1 MTAQQAAAER
11 LELPLVECETAD
23 QNWRPVP
30 ARALHSSR
38 LLHVRLMLSWFSQ
51 SGADPNLPRLITIG
65 FSPYCEKVR
74 WALDL
79 AGIDYTED
87 SHAPGLSMFFSV
99 PVTNARAS
107 QVPVLCLPNGTIMWD
122 SARILHHLAHRY
134 RRSLGGLYPAKAKAE
149 VEALEFYFNEYLGAN
164 ARQVSGIEHANVF
177 AAPSSVCRHPP
188 PLLTPQW
195 LYGYLLRDKNL
206 SLSFFTKFNSIVE
219 EWLMPFL
226 FRDIVKAMSRV
237 MDLDLPAIGRS
248 LDEVDKVRL
257 PIHYF
262 LSTTLR
268 ALTVVHFGGSLF
280 VADAVCVWLRCLLR
294 LASC

>member
-149 VEALEFYFNEYLGAN
+149 VEALEIYFNEYLGAN
-164 ARQVSGIEHANVF
+164 ARQVRGIEHVNVF
-177 AAPSSVCRHPP
+177 TAPSSVLPHPLP
-188 PLLTPQW
+188 FSPHSGSTATCFETRTCLC
-195 LYGYLLRDKNL
+195 L
-206 SLSFFTKFNSIVE
+206 SLPSSTLLLKSGSCHSCFATLSKPCLVSWTSTCPPSAAAWTRWTRCAF
-219 EWLMPFL
+219 PFITYVAQHSKHSQGFIL
-226 FRDIVKAMSRV
+226 
-237 MDLDLPAIGRS
+237 
-248 LDEVDKVRL
+248 
-257 PIHYF
+257 
-262 LSTTLR
+262 
-268 ALTVVHFGGSLF
+268 GG
-280 VADAVCVWLRCLLR
+280 RCLL
-294 LASC
+294 LMLYVCGSGVC